1 MNRDI
6 EIDHNMSIRRPEW
19 QFLAGFGWA
28 EGNIEEVVAARYGP
42 KETVIAKASSPA
54 LPDAG
59 TTLTVT
65 FVHQGYLR
73 VASKQLKEPLP
84 YLTEASMVQHWGR
97 MVTAAQEWPWNRP
110 SRT

>member
-6 EIDHNMSIRRPEW
+6 EIEHNMSLRRPEW

-28 EGNIEEVVAARYGP
+28 EGKVTEVVAVRFGP

-54 LPDAG
+54 IPDAG
-59 TTLTVT
+59 TTMTVELMC
-65 FVHQGYLR
+65 GNSMR
-73 VASKQLKEPLP
+73 RASKFLKEPLP

-97 MVTAAQEWPWNRP
+97 MVTAAQEWPW
-110 SRT
+110 SK